1 MSFMGTRYMAV
12 QLLQAIRN
20 KRQPCRVEP
29 ADAKTPLMSFRK
41 LAFFAAALALASP
54 LAAGV
59 RPAVQPG
66 GDIPK
71 SFQGAVP
78 PIPKGGDIPSRFAPP
93 RSEFQY
99 VRREVTIPMRDGVKL
114 YAVLILPKQAGTF
127 PVMLDRTPY
136 SADKAT
142 SRGSFGV
149 LPENILSPLAAELVR
164 AGYIVAYE
172 DVRGKYKS
180 GGDYVMNRPLRGPL
194 NPTAVDHS
202 TDAYDTIDWLVKNVP
217 ESNGRVGT
225 IGTSY
230 DGFTTLMS
238 LVNPHPALK
247 ASVPINPMV
256 DVWKG
261 DDWFHNGAFRQEM
274 ISYVYGQT
282 ASKDSDED
290 WFSGGYD
297 DYNAFLR
304 HGSAGAYGKAMGME
318 QLPFWQRLTEHPA
331 YDEYWQDQAVDRILG
346 EKPLTVPTLIVGSLW
361 DQEDIYGAPAVFD
374 AVKHSDS
381 GNAHLVLGPWHH
393 GEANGAASTL
403 GPLDWGSDTGKWF
416 RKNVLLPFLDQHLK
430 GGPAADIA
438 RVTAFEVGP
447 DDWQRLADWPPACAR
462 GCPAGLTPLYPA
474 AGKSLAFEAPSAAG
488 FDSYVS
494 DPARPVTYRQ
504 RPNISPWASGSTW
517 RFWLEDDQRFAE
529 ARPDVLTYE
538 SAPLTQPLTL
548 RGTPLVHLVASTS
561 GTDSDWVVKLIDVYP
576 PHDRDKPQMGGYEL
590 AIAMD
595 VMRGRYRADP
605 AHPQPLTPN
614 APLTYEFA
622 LPTVDYVVQPGHRL
636 MVQVQSSWFP
646 LYDRNPQTFV
656 PNIFFAKAGDYRAAT
671 QKVFTGPDGTW
682 IGLPVVR

>member
-1 MSFMGTRYMAV
+1 M
-12 QLLQAIRN
+12 QL
-20 KRQPCRVEP
+20 KR
-29 ADAKTPLMSFRK
+29 F
-41 LAFFAAALALASP
+41 AFVAAALS
-54 LAAGV
+54 LAAPV
-59 RPAVQPG
+59 FASDHVEPAVQPG

-71 SFQGAVP
+71 SFHTAVP
-78 PIPKGGDIPSRFAPP
+78 AIPKGGDIPKSFTPTRAQF
-93 RSEFQY
+93 EY
-99 VRREVTIPMRDGVKL
+99 VRRDVMVPMRDGVKL
-114 YAVLILPKQAGTF
+114 YAVLIIPRGSGKF
-127 PVMLDRTPY
+127 PIMLDRTPY

-142 SRGSFGV
+142 SRGSFGTQ
-149 LPENILSPLAAELVR
+149 PENILSPLSAELVR
-164 AGYIVAYE
+164 AGYIVAFE
-172 DVRGKYKS
+172 DVRGKYRS

-230 DGFTTLMS
+230 DGFTALMS
-238 LVNPHPALK
+238 LVNPHPALF

-282 ASKDSDED
+282 ATKSSDED
-290 WFSGGYD
+290 WFSSGYD
-297 DYNAFLR
+297 DYDTFLR
-304 HGSAGAYGKAMGME
+304 YGSAGAYGNAMGMQ
-318 QLPFWQRLTEHPA
+318 QLPFWERLTEHPA
-331 YDEYWQDQAVDRILG
+331 YDEYWQDQAVGRILG
-346 EKPLTVPTLIVGSLW
+346 ASPLKVPTLLVDSEW
-361 DQEDIYGAPAVFD
+361 DQEDIYGSPAIFD
-374 AVKHSDS
+374 AVKRSDN
-381 GNAHLVLGPWHH
+381 GNAHLVVGPWHH
-393 GEANGAASTL
+393 GEANGPASTL

-416 RKNVLLPFLDQHLK
+416 RENVLLPFLDEHLK
-430 GGPAADIA
+430 GGPRANIA

-447 DDWQRLADWPPACAR
+447 NQWQRLDDWPAACASGCR
-462 GCPAGLTPLYPA
+462 GGLTPLY
-474 AGKSLAFEAPSAAG
+474 LAPDHQLSFNAPQGSS
-488 FDSYVS
+488 FDTYVS
-494 DPARPVTYRQ
+494 DPSKPVTYRQ

-517 RFWLEDDQRFAE
+517 RYWLEDDQRFAE

-538 SAPLTQPLTL
+538 TPPLERPLDL
-548 RGTPLVHLVASTS
+548 KGTPLVHLLASTS

-576 PHDRDKPQMGGYEL
+576 AHYPKKPEMGGYEL

-595 VMRGRYRADP
+595 VMRGRYRSDP

-622 LPTVDYVVQPGHRL
+622 LPNVDYVVEPGHRL

-656 PNIFFAKAGDYRAAT
+656 PNIFFAKPGDYRAAT
-671 QKVFTGPDGTW
+671 QKVFTGGQATW

>member
-1 MSFMGTRYMAV
+1 MKFS
-12 QLLQAIRN
+12 
-20 KRQPCRVEP
+20 KC
-29 ADAKTPLMSFRK
+29 
-41 LAFFAAALALASP
+41 AFLAAALLLASP
-54 LAAGV
+54 VVGETHV
-59 RPAVQPG
+59 EPAVQPG

-71 SFQGAVP
+71 DFHPTVP
-78 PIPKGGDIPSRFAPP
+78 PIPKGGDIPQRFTPP
-93 RSEFQY
+93 RADFQY

-114 YAVLILPKQAGTF
+114 YAVLIIPRRAGKF
-127 PVMLDRTPY
+127 PIMLDRTPY
-136 SADKAT
+136 SADSAT
-142 SRGSFGV
+142 SRGSFGA
-149 LPENILSPLAAELVR
+149 LPENILSPLSAELVR

-202 TDAYDTIDWLVKNVP
+202 TDAWDTIDWLVKNVP

-247 ASVPINPMV
+247 AAVPMNPMV

-282 ASKDSDED
+282 ATRNSDED
-290 WFSGGYD
+290 WFSSGYD
-297 DYNAFLR
+297 DYSAYMR
-304 HGSAGAYGKAMGME
+304 YGSAGAYAEAMGMD
-318 QLPFWQRLTEHPA
+318 QLPFWLRLSQHPA
-331 YDEYWQDQAVDRILG
+331 YDEYWQDQAVDRILA
-346 EKPLTVPTLIVGSLW
+346 EKPLTVPTLLVDSEW
-361 DQEDIYGAPAVFD
+361 DQEDIYGAPAVFE
-374 AVKHSDS
+374 AVKHDDN

-393 GEANGAASTL
+393 GEENGAASTL

-416 RKNVLLPFLDQHLK
+416 REHVLLPFLDEHLK
-430 GGPAADIA
+430 DGPPADIA

-447 DDWQRLADWPPACAR
+447 NKWERLPDWPPSCAS
-462 GCPAGLTPLYPA
+462 GCPAGLTPLYLAPD
-474 AGKSLAFEAPSAAG
+474 KSLSFTAPASRA

-504 RPNISPWASGSTW
+504 RPNISPWANGSTW
-517 RFWLEDDQRFAE
+517 RYWLEDDQRFAE

-538 SAPLTQPLTL
+538 TAPLTAPLTL
-548 RGTPLVHLVASTS
+548 KGQPFVHLLASTS

-576 PHDRDKPQMGGYEL
+576 AQYPDKPAMGGYEL
-590 AIAMD
+590 GIAMD
-595 VMRGRYRADP
+595 VFRGRYRTGP
-605 AHPQPLTPN
+605 ANPQPLTPH
-614 APLTYEFA
+614 APLAYDFA
-622 LPTVDYVVQPGHRL
+622 LPNVDYVVEPGHRL

-656 PNIFFAKAGDYRAAT
+656 PNIFFAKPSDYRAAT
-671 QKVFTGPDGTW
+671 QKVFTGSDGSW
-682 IGLPVVR
+682 VGLPVVK